1 MAAAIFCGAVRN
13 ARARN
18 HRRIRR
24 KIAVRAVCRAL
35 HREGGDLRLHER
47 AGGHGLSRALRTAVL
62 TCSLAILTAFDIGM
76 FLSV

>member
-13 ARARN
+13 ARAET
-18 HRRIRR
+18 
-24 KIAVRAVCRAL
+24 IAAFVAKSPCVRS
-35 HREGGDLRLHER
+35 
-47 AGGHGLSRALRTAVL
+47 AGRSTEKAGISACTSVPAATAFSRALRTAVL